1 MRCIKPNSEKAAGRY
16 DSEMVLAQ
24 LRYLGML
31 DIVRIRREGFPAH
44 LTAPV
49 ALQRYRCLL
58 SPSNRQCTISLPVND
73 AVK

>member
-1 MRCIKPNSEKAAGRY
+1 
-16 DSEMVLAQ
+16 MVLAQ

-58 SPSNRQCTISLPVND
+58 SPSNRQLTISLPVND
-73 AVK
+73 GVK